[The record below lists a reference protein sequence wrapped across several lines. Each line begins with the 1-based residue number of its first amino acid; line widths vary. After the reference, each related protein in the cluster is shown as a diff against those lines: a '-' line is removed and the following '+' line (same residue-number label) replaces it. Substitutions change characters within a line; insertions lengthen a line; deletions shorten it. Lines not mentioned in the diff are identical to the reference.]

1 MEIVTKMNKI
11 IRIINNN
18 NQMKRKDKKSELSIT
33 LYFFNT
39 CCRNALQKHNYLF
52 ILFFQHK
59 SLNYRTWPAPA
70 FIVASIRILCVQ
82 SFGRQVGVHMVPIVL
97 LDMWVHDGH
106 QFAALGGQVLNHVH
120 AV

>member
-1 MEIVTKMNKI
+1 MVNFLNYKNTSRSL
-11 IRIINNN
+11 IRWLSNNINWVLKTSSV
-18 NQMKRKDKKSELSIT
+18 QAFFSQIDYI
-33 LYFFNT
+33 YFN
-39 CCRNALQKHNYLF
+39 
-52 ILFFQHK
+52 LFFKQK

-82 SFGRQVGVHMVPIVL
+82 SFGRQVGVHMVPIIL
-97 LDMWVHDGH
+97 LDMGVHDCH